1 MAANWSLTTGEKYQ
15 KAEQRA
21 GQDVRTFATYLQ
33 SIEDLLEPYME
44 AHWIQHF
51 LSKLRPEV
59 SRGIASL
66 ETQPKTLDDMIEA
79 AAQIEENLK
88 AEQKERNA
96 AATPKKG
103 AQTEK
108 LVTPAPVSSSQG
120 NWGGRGGRGG
130 STHGGLTLHGTRS
143 TASTTPATQP
153 NNTPATAMSQDL
165 SQVTCWSCG
174 QKGHYQ
180 SSCPNPGVKVNTT
193 TAPRIEE
200 VNTSNEVPKCKCH
213 QSKKEKGLQ

>member
-1 MAANWSLTTGEKYQ
+1 
-15 KAEQRA
+15 
-21 GQDVRTFATYLQ
+21 
-33 SIEDLLEPYME
+33 
-44 AHWIQHF
+44 
-51 LSKLRPEV
+51 
-59 SRGIASL
+59 
-66 ETQPKTLDDMIEA
+66 MIEA
-79 AAQIEENLK
+79 AAWIEENLK

-153 NNTPATAMSQDL
+153 NNTPDTDMSQDL

-180 SSCPNPGVKVNTT
+180 SSCPNPGVKVNTA

-200 VNTSNEVPKCKCH
+200 VNTSDEAPKRKCCW
-213 QSKKEKGLQ
+213 SKKRKGAAVKTDRKSTRLNSSHLGISY

>member
-1 MAANWSLTTGEKYQ
+1 
-15 KAEQRA
+15 
-21 GQDVRTFATYLQ
+21 
-33 SIEDLLEPYME
+33 
-44 AHWIQHF
+44 
-51 LSKLRPEV
+51 
-59 SRGIASL
+59 
-66 ETQPKTLDDMIEA
+66 MIEA

-108 LVTPAPVSSSQG
+108 LVTPAPVSSSQS
-120 NWGGRGGRGG
+120 NQGGRGGQGG
-130 STHGGLTLHGTRS
+130 STHGGSTLHGTHS
-143 TASTTPATQP
+143 TTSTTPAMQL

-180 SSCPNPGVKVNTT
+180 SSCPNPGVKVNTA
-193 TAPRIEE
+193 TAPRIKE
-200 VNTSNEVPKCKCH
+200 VNTSDEALKHKH
-213 QSKKEKGLQ
+213 RQSKKEKGPQ